1 MTAETPAADR
11 CPKCGAAVR
20 PDDPWCTLC
29 YADLRPP
36 APDPEPEP
44 ESSPEPESTLE
55 SETESGTDPEHAP
68 AAASGAAAAVATKPD
83 PVVVGTDRVT
93 SQGEEPAEPAG
104 PSWPCTACG
113 ESNPLARNTCSA
125 CGTPFL
131 GGLRGQD
138 GPLLDLPVVGDI
150 TKLGRGHRLAL
161 AAGVVLAVILL
172 TLIVGLI
179 FG

>member
-36 APDPEPEP
+36 APEPDPGP

-55 SETESGTDPEHAP
+55 SQTQSAADPEHAP
-68 AAASGAAAAVATKPD
+68 APAPGAAAVASKPD

-93 SQGEEPAEPAG
+93 SQGEELAEPVG
-104 PSWPCTACG
+104 PTWPCTACG
-113 ESNPLARNTCSA
+113 ESNPLARNTCAA

>member
-36 APDPEPEP
+36 APEPEP
-44 ESSPEPESTLE
+44 ESSPEPE
-55 SETESGTDPEHAP
+55 TESDAAPEREAAP
-68 AAASGAAAAVATKPD
+68 ASGGAPLVATEPD
-83 PVVVGTDRVT
+83 PVVVAGSDPVAP
-93 SQGEEPAEPAG
+93 QGEEPSEPTG
-104 PSWPCTACG
+104 PTWPCTACG
-113 ESNPLARNTCSA
+113 ESNPLARVTCAA

-131 GGLRGQD
+131 GGLRGQER
-138 GPLLDLPVVGDI
+138 PLLDLPVVGDI
-150 TKLGRGHRLAL
+150 TKLGRGHRMAL
-161 AAGVVLAVILL
+161 AAGVVLAFILL